1 MKFNKNFILAIY
13 FWFSFSME
21 FDENMLEEISNAK
34 DPEDMSDTLLA
45 FRKRSFDREDVN
57 ASGTFLDPSYSVGM
71 KTWIREKYIDSLSP
85 VFDTAL
91 DIEKDKAEQIYV
103 LTPEKSTKN
112 NKATTE
118 MKIKFEKIATISSGK
133 RFSNRLL
140 DMNDVSTKIL

>member
-1 MKFNKNFILAIY
+1 MG
-13 FWFSFSME
+13 E
-21 FDENMLEEISNAK
+21 FDENMLEEISNAR

-57 ASGTFLDPSYSVGM
+57 EGETLDSS
-71 KTWIREKYIDSLSP
+71 TP

-91 DIEKDKAEQIYV
+91 DIEKDKAEKIYI

-112 NKATTE
+112 NKASTE
-118 MKIKFEKIATISSGK
+118 MKIKFEKKAISSGK